1 MTLRALVRQ
10 PSSRLADGLVT
21 HIERRPIDIGRAR
34 EQWHGY
40 VAALA
45 TTGWQTVEVPIAE
58 DCPDSVFVEDSA
70 VMFRDTAV
78 IVRPGAPARR
88 GEPAGTAETLRR
100 LGYSVVE
107 MADGTLDGG
116 DILKIGDLVYVGR
129 GGRTDAA
136 GVAEFRRLLE
146 PIGAHVV
153 AVPLTKVLHLK
164 SAVTA
169 LPDGTVIGYPPLVD
183 DPAFFPHFRAMPEEG
198 GSHVVD
204 LGGGRVLMASSAPR
218 SAELIAALGFEVV
231 TVDISEYEK
240 LEGCVTCLSI
250 RLRTPIPVA
259 G

>member
-1 MTLRALVRQ
+1 MTLRALVRP

-21 HIERRPIDIGRAR
+21 HIERRPIDLGRAR

-40 VAALA
+40 VDALTA
-45 TTGWQTVEVPIAE
+45 TGWQTVEVPVAE
-58 DCPDSVFVEDSA
+58 DFPDSVFVEDSA
-70 VMFRDTAV
+70 VMYGDTAV
-78 IVRPGAPARR
+78 IVRPGAAQRR
-88 GEPAGTAETLRR
+88 GEPAGTGETLRR

-116 DILKIGDLVYVGR
+116 DVLKIGNLVYVGR

-146 PIGAHVV
+146 PLGARVV

-183 DPAFFPHFRAMPEEG
+183 DPAFFPHFRA
-198 GSHVVD
+198 D
-204 LGGGRVLMASSAPR
+204 ARGRRVACRRPRRRSSADG
-218 SAELIAALGFEVV
+218 LLGPQV
-231 TVDISEYEK
+231 
-240 LEGCVTCLSI
+240 G
-250 RLRTPIPVA
+250 RP
-259 G
+259 